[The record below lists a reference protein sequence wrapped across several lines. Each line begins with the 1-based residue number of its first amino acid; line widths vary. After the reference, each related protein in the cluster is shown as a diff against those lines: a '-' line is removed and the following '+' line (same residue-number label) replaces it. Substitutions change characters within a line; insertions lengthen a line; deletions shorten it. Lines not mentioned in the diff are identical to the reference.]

1 MGKRTQ
7 RIYSKEIFE
16 KSAHLVG
23 REANVVLWSG
33 ETYFGNIV
41 AIHAQAL
48 SLIGKGTFWYS
59 KKRNTHLIP
68 FEKIQ
73 ELNIEIVSEH

>member
-1 MGKRTQ
+1 MGKRTH

-16 KSAHLVG
+16 KSVFLVG

-41 AIHAQAL
+41 AIDEQKL

-68 FEKIQ
+68 FENIQ
-73 ELNIEIVSEH
+73 ELNIEVVTES